1 MDFFSFLELPES
13 PASLYEIET
22 VAHRHGI
29 QRIIGV
35 DEAGRGPLA
44 GPIVAAAV
52 CLPPTF
58 RPDDLNDSKMMTA
71 PERESVFEALLDA
84 PDIVATASVISA
96 SEIDR
101 LNVLRAN
108 DVAMQRAT
116 SKFDAIDLILVDGL
130 PVPGMPAPCRS
141 IVKGDRKCAC
151 IAAAGVIAKVLRD
164 RLMTAY
170 GERFPG
176 YGFEQHKGYGTLEHL
191 TALTALGASPIH
203 RRSFA
208 PVAWVETEKSQPSF
222 DFP

>member
-1 MDFFSFLELPES
+1 LNFFSFLELPES

-22 VAHRHGI
+22 VAHCYGL
-29 QRIIGV
+29 QRIVGV

-52 CLPPTF
+52 ILPPAF
-58 RPDDLNDSKMMTA
+58 RHDDLNDSKVMTA
-71 PERESVFEALLDA
+71 PEREVVFEALLAA
-84 PDIVATASVISA
+84 PDIVATAAVISA

-116 SKFDAIDLILVDGL
+116 VQFDEIDLILVDGL

-141 IVKGDRKCAC
+141 IVKGDSKCAC

-176 YGFEQHKGYGTLEHL
+176 YGFEQHKGYATLEHL
-191 TALTALGASPIH
+191 TALAALGASPIH
-203 RRSFA
+203 RHSFA
-208 PVAWVETEKSQPSF
+208 PVAWVEAEKSQPSF
-222 DFP
+222 DFF

>member
-1 MDFFSFLELPES
+1 MPES
-13 PASLYEIET
+13 PASLYEIEA
-22 VAHRHGI
+22 VAHRHGL
-29 QRIIGV
+29 QRIVGV

-52 CLPPTF
+52 ALPPDF
-58 RPDDLNDSKMMTA
+58 RHDDLNDSKVMTA
-71 PERESVFEALLDA
+71 PDREAVFEMLLAA
-84 PDIVATASVISA
+84 PDIVATAAVISA
-96 SEIDR
+96 SGIDR

-108 DVAMQRAT
+108 DVAMRRAVAQ
-116 SKFDAIDLILVDGL
+116 FDGIDLILVDGL
-130 PVPGMPAPCRS
+130 PVPEMPAPCRS

-191 TALTALGASPIH
+191 TALTALGVSPIH

-208 PVAWVETEKSQPSF
+208 PVAWVEAAKSQPSF
-222 DFP
+222 DFL

>member
-1 MDFFSFLELPES
+1 
-13 PASLYEIET
+13 
-22 VAHRHGI
+22 VAHCYGL
-29 QRIIGV
+29 QRIVGV

-52 CLPPTF
+52 TLPPDF
-58 RPDDLNDSKMMTA
+58 RHDDLNDSKVMTTS
-71 PERESVFEALLDA
+71 EREVVFEALLSA
-84 PDIVATASVISA
+84 PDIVVAASVISA

-116 SKFDAIDLILVDGL
+116 VQFDEIDLILVDGL

-164 RLMTAY
+164 RLMTGY

-176 YGFEQHKGYGTLEHL
+176 YGFEQHKGYGTLGHL
-191 TALTALGASPIH
+191 TALEALGASPIH

-208 PVAWVETEKSQPSF
+208 PVSWVEAGKSQPSF
-222 DFP
+222 DFL

>member
-1 MDFFSFLELPES
+1 MPES

-22 VAHRHGI
+22 VAHRYGLQHI
-29 QRIIGV
+29 VGV

-52 CLPPTF
+52 ALPPAF
-58 RPDDLNDSKMMTA
+58 RHDDLNDSKVMTA
-71 PERESVFEALLDA
+71 PEREVVFEALLAA
-84 PDIVATASVISA
+84 PDIVATAAVISA

-116 SKFDAIDLILVDGL
+116 VQFDEIDLILVDGL

-151 IAAAGVIAKVLRD
+151 IAAASVIAKVLRD

-176 YGFEQHKGYGTLEHL
+176 YGFEQHKGYGTVEHL
-191 TALTALGASPIH
+191 TALAALGASPIH

-208 PVAWVETEKSQPSF
+208 PVAWVEAEKFQPSF
-222 DFP
+222 DFL